1 MTFSEYIRLIGWE
14 QYLVYCKQKG
24 IKPIRDIEIATYEKL
39 CALLDKNFPT
49 QTKAPDDK

>member
-24 IKPIRDIEIATYEKL
+24 IKPTKDIDIASPEKL
-39 CALLDKNFPT
+39 CALLDKNFTT
-49 QTKAPDDK
+49 QTKAHNEQ